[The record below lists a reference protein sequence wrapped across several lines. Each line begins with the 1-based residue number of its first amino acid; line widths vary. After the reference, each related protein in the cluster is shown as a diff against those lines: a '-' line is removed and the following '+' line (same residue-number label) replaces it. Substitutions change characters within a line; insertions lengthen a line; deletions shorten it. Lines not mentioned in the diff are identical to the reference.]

1 MEITPPTMPSLAG
14 TTTALESKLSAYVI
28 AIKGRY
34 DPAGSELE
42 KKVRELLEG
51 IGAGNRDFVLYK
63 NVSAFLVEL
72 TPSEAA
78 TMRLQNCVK
87 SVDPDRPITPFMVP

>member
-1 MEITPPTMPSLAG
+1 MLGQANAPTAIK
-14 TTTALESKLSAYVI
+14 SKLSAYVI

-42 KKVRELLEG
+42 KIVRELLEG

-63 NVSAFLVEL
+63 NVSAFLIEL